1 MEKICDLLDVLV
13 RRGNI
18 AICVKRSQPL
28 NFLTI
33 KREVTSATF
42 NGSDFSFTCGS
53 RLVLFASQE
62 GDSTIVLFPMLSGK
76 ITDCCVL

>member
-18 AICVKRSQPL
+18 AIRVKRSQPL

-42 NGSDFSFTCGS
+42 NGSDFSF
-53 RLVLFASQE
+53 A
-62 GDSTIVLFPMLSGK
+62 
-76 ITDCCVL
+76 